1 MKTPEMINRN
11 LKDILIVFPSSFSVN
26 KKDELKA
33 IINKKLQLSHVKVSK
48 IVNEEA
54 CIVFEATDVV
64 EAAAIT
70 S

>member
-11 LKDILIVFPSSFSVN
+11 MNTDHLKDILIVFPSSFSVN

-48 IVNEEA
+48 IVNE
-54 CIVFEATDVV
+54 
-64 EAAAIT
+64 
-70 S
+70 